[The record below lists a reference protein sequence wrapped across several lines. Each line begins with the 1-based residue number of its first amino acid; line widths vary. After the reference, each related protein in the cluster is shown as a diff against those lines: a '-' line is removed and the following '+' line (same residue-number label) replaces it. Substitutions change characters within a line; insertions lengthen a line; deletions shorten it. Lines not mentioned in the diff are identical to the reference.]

1 MRAIP
6 GRNEGA
12 VSDSDLTIRTMNP
25 ADLESAVD
33 WAAGEG
39 WNPGLD
45 DAAAF
50 RTADPEGF
58 LIGEIGGEPVGCL
71 SVVAYGDDFGF
82 LGFYIVRPEFRGKGY
97 GLRIWQ
103 AGMERLGGRNI
114 GLDGVVAQ
122 QDNYRRSGFR
132 YAYANERFEG
142 TGGGPAPDGVV
153 DLADIPFPHVAVYDR
168 EIFRAPR
175 ETFLRAWIARPGGR
189 SLGVAEGE
197 SLRGFGVIRPCR
209 TGHKIGPLFADTEEI
224 AERLFA
230 NLVAGVPGDPVFLD
244 VPRPNAAAVALAER
258 HGMAPVFE
266 TARMYT
272 RDDPGVPIERV
283 FGVTT
288 FELG

>member
-1 MRAIP
+1 M
-6 GRNEGA
+6 
-12 VSDSDLTIRTMNP
+12 SDFRIRTMTQ
-25 ADLESAVD
+25 ADLDLAVE

-45 DAAAF
+45 DALAF
-50 RTADPEGF
+50 RVADPDGF
-58 LIGEIGGEPVGCL
+58 LIGEVAGEPVGCV
-71 SVVAYGDDFGF
+71 SVVAYGGGFGF
-82 LGFYIVRPEFRGKGY
+82 LGFYIVRPEFRGVGY
-97 GLRIWQ
+97 GIRIWQ
-103 AGMERLGGRNI
+103 AGMERLAGRNV

-142 TGGGPAPDGVV
+142 TGGGTAPGGVV
-153 DLADIPFPHVAVYDR
+153 ELADVPFERIAAYDR
-168 EIFRAPR
+168 EIFLAPR
-175 ETFLRAWIARPGGR
+175 DTFLRTWIARPGGR
-189 SLGVAEGE
+189 ALGVAEGGT
-197 SLRGFGVIRPCR
+197 LRGFGVIRPCR
-209 TGHKIGPLFADTEEI
+209 SGHKIGPLFADSPGI

-230 NLVAGVPGDPVFLD
+230 NLIAGVPGEPVYLD
-244 VPRPNAAAVALAER
+244 VPRPNAEAVALARR

-272 RDDPGVPIERV
+272 KGDPGVPVERV